1 MKIKIII
8 CIVIIIV
15 VCISIFII
23 KHFNNKNNET
33 IKHTD
38 TKKGRLELVYSIN
51 AGIPF
56 KWVYEIGDE
65 DIVQFEESYQ
75 IRNDNTDGRSGGAI
89 DTKYVF
95 KGIKE
100 GTTTITFKYMNIDG
114 TLEEEII
121 HHVSVDKDN
130 NVTLIDDNTN
140 E

>member
-8 CIVIIIV
+8 CILIIIV

-23 KHFNNKNNET
+23 KHFNNKNNEP
-33 IKHTD
+33 IKHED
-38 TKKGRLELVYSIN
+38 IKKGRLELVYSIN

-114 TLEEEII
+114 ALEKEII

-130 NVTLIDDNTN
+130 NVTLIDDNTK

>member
-56 KWVYEIGDE
+56 KWLYVIGDE

-75 IRNDNTDGRSGGAI
+75 IRNENTDGRSGGAI

-100 GTTTITFKYMNIDG
+100 GTTTITFKYMNLDG